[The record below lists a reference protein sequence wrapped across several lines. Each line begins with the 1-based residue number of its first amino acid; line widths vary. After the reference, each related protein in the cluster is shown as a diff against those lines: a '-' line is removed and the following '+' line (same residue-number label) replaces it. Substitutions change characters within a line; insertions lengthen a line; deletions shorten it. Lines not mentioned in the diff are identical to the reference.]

1 MGAPSRCSAATC
13 LAHSALLAS
22 AEVAADAQRRDGP
35 CARLQ
40 LAPWQCSWLF
50 YFSGASFQMLTLQRY
65 NAHTDTDT
73 VTRVSLV
80 SFIRNNAIFFV

>member
-1 MGAPSRCSAATC
+1 MGAPSRCSVATC

-65 NAHTDTDT
+65 NTHSQTQKHKHKLTHL
-73 VTRVSLV
+73 RFF
-80 SFIRNNAIFFV
+80 SFVYMK